1 MRFRVIEGGRGRVE
15 EPAGDPES
23 GYGAPTADDVRR
35 EAERRLHLA
44 GWGRWQD
51 RRAATGC
58 AIPRELQYL
67 AMQITYV
74 ADAIVRLAK
83 IPVDFRS
90 DVYWP
95 NGMARRADAQ
105 NCFMM
110 T

>member
-15 EPAGDPES
+15 ASAGDPDG
-23 GYGAPTADDVRR
+23 GYGAPTANDVRS
-35 EAERRLHLA
+35 EAERRLQLA

-74 ADAIVRLAK
+74 ADAIVRLAN
-83 IPVDFRS
+83 IPADFRS

-95 NGMARRADAQ
+95 NGLGQAG
-105 NCFMM
+105 
-110 T
+110 